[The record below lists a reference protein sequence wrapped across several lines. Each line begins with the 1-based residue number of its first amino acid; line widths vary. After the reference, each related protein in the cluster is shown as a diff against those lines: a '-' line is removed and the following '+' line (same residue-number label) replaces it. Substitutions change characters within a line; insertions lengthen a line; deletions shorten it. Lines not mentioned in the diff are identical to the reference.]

1 MGYLG
6 NCWPCITSQ
15 GRCVLF
21 SPVFQLHALSL
32 PSRFSLLLFLTAC
45 LPGLCHRAW
54 QAFPFPADCQSF
66 RFDGRIQFLLQILG
80 AVAEWKQPCV
90 HACYVASVVCDPV
103 RPYSCSPPRPLSWDF
118 PGKNTGVGCHSL
130 LQGIFPVEGLN
141 PHLSCLQHRQAG
153 SLPLAPPGKP
163 RTQP

>member
-1 MGYLG
+1 MQRNRLWIVGFRPGKGWQLGYLG

-45 LPGLCHRAW
+45 LPGLCRRAW

-80 AVAEWKQPCV
+80 AVAEWKQPRV
-90 HACYVASVVCDPV
+90 HACYVASVVSDPV
-103 RPYSCSPPRPLSWDF
+103 RPYR
-118 PGKNTGVGCHSL
+118 
-130 LQGIFPVEGLN
+130 LQPATPSVRGISQVRILEWVAIPF
-141 PHLSCLQHRQAG
+141 SRG
-153 SLPLAPPGKP
+153 SSQS
-163 RTQP
+163 RD